1 MNTSV
6 TLRRRP
12 TGKPVPEDF
21 ELVQSEIPEPGAG
34 EALVENLFISLDAG
48 FRNWMDED
56 AGDDDSGDS
65 DSGDNDSDDN
75 DLDNQEEDED

>member
-6 TLRRRP
+6 VLKRRP
-12 TGKPVPEDF
+12 AGKPVPEDF
-21 ELVQSEIPEPGAG
+21 DVVESKIPTPVAN

-56 AGDDDSGDS
+56 AGDDVLS
-65 DSGDNDSDDN
+65 
-75 DLDNQEEDED
+75 LIHI